1 MGICPFSPMYGVK
14 LHTIKSLNFLMTK
27 PRPGIQ
33 PKKKKKPGPGE
44 TPITST
50 ICTNLFFQIFFM
62 NKMSITNIPFIC
74 PLAT

>member
-1 MGICPFSPMYGVK
+1 
-14 LHTIKSLNFLMTK
+14 MTK

-33 PKKKKKPGPGE
+33 PKKKKKKPGPGE

>member
-1 MGICPFSPMYGVK
+1 MLDFFFEMGICPFSRTYGVK

-33 PKKKKKPGPGE
+33 PKKKIKKKKPGLGE

-50 ICTNLFFQIFFM
+50 ICTNLFFQIF
-62 NKMSITNIPFIC
+62 S
-74 PLAT
+74 

>member
-33 PKKKKKPGPGE
+33 PKKKKKPGLGE
-44 TPITST
+44 TPLLLLFAL
-50 ICTNLFFQIFFM
+50 ICFFKYFHE
-62 NKMSITNIPFIC
+62 
-74 PLAT
+74 

>member
-33 PKKKKKPGPGE
+33 PKKKKKCLDQVRPLLLLLFAL
-44 TPITST
+44 
-50 ICTNLFFQIFFM
+50 ICFFKYFHE
-62 NKMSITNIPFIC
+62 
-74 PLAT
+74 